1 MFCEHFSAVINAIP
15 LVMPQLIQK
24 STYFKERPE
33 IIIHEAEHDGR
44 LSSHTHEFYEIVY
57 IVDGFTLH
65 SSAGRVNMLVTGDL
79 FFVRP
84 GEEHSYINAYRTKL
98 YNLLFTADELGSELG
113 ELSRLPGLD
122 VMFNGGDAE
131 NTGAR
136 LIHVSMNER
145 HGVESALE
153 KIKSERAARRTGWQ
167 SLTRAYMISFLIR
180 YSRMYE
186 AQWDRRLQTSNDY
199 YGYIYKI
206 LSYVN
211 DNYARPVTTS
221 ELAEITGLS
230 PDYMARK
237 FKQALNMSPAEYVR
251 RFRIARAM
259 ELLCTTD
266 TPVAEIAR
274 LTGFSDVSL
283 FSRVFKQAVGLPPA
297 AYRKNYLGGE

>member
-1 MFCEHFSAVINAIP
+1 MPDIIP
-15 LVMPQLIQK
+15 K
-24 STYFKERPE
+24 STVFGDAPD
-33 IIIHEAEHDGR
+33 IVLHEAEHDGR
-44 LSSHTHEFYEIVY
+44 LGSHTHEFYEVVY
-57 IVDGFTLH
+57 VVDGFTLH
-65 SSAGRVNMLVTGDL
+65 SSAGRMNMLVTGDL

-98 YNLLFTADELGSELG
+98 YNLIFTSDELGSELT
-113 ELSRLPGLD
+113 ELSKLPGLN
-122 VMFNGGDAE
+122 VMFCGGDME
-131 NTGAR
+131 NIGAR
-136 LIHVSMNER
+136 LLHVGMNER
-145 HGVESALE
+145 HSVESLLE
-153 KIKSERAARRTGWQ
+153 KIRNERATRRTGWQ
-167 SLTRAYMISFLIR
+167 SMIRSYLVSFLIR

-186 AQWDRRLQTSNDY
+186 VQWDKRSQSSNDY

-211 DNYARPVTTS
+211 DNYARPITTS

-259 ELLCTTD
+259 ELLYTTD
-266 TPVAEIAR
+266 TPVAEVAEQ
-274 LTGFSDVSL
+274 TGFSDISL

-297 AYRKNYLGGE
+297 AYRKNITGTND

>member
-1 MFCEHFSAVINAIP
+1 
-15 LVMPQLIQK
+15 MPELFQK
-24 STYFKERPE
+24 STFFSEPPE
-33 IIIHEAEHDGR
+33 IRIHEAEHDGR
-44 LSSHTHEFYEIVY
+44 LGSHTHEFYELVY
-57 IVDGFTLH
+57 VVDGFTLH

-98 YNLLFTADELGSELG
+98 YNLIFTSDELGSELA
-113 ELSRLPGLD
+113 ELSKLPGLD
-122 VMFNGGDAE
+122 AMFCGGDDE
-131 NTGAR
+131 SVGTR
-136 LIHVSMNER
+136 LLHVGMSDR
-145 HGVESALE
+145 HSVESALE
-153 KIKSERAARRTGWQ
+153 KIKSERLSKRTGWQ
-167 SLTRAYMISFLIR
+167 SLTRAYLISFLIR

-186 AQWDRRLQTSNDY
+186 TQWDRRSQSSNDY

-211 DNYARPVTTS
+211 DNYARPITTS
-221 ELAEITGLS
+221 ELADITGLS
-230 PDYMARK
+230 PDDMART

-266 TPVAEIAR
+266 TPVAEVAQQ
-274 LTGFSDVSL
+274 TGFSDISL

-297 AYRKNYLGGE
+297 AYRKNITGSSD

>member
-1 MFCEHFSAVINAIP
+1 MPDIIPKRTVFSDAPDIV
-15 LVMPQLIQK
+15 L
-24 STYFKERPE
+24 
-33 IIIHEAEHDGR
+33 HEAEHDGR
-44 LSSHTHEFYEIVY
+44 LGSHTHEFYEVVY
-57 IVDGFTLH
+57 VVDGFTLH

-98 YNLLFTADELGSELG
+98 YNLLFTADELRAELP
-113 ELSRLPGLD
+113 ELSKLPGLN
-122 VMFNGGDAE
+122 VMFCGGDIE
-131 NTGAR
+131 NIDAR
-136 LIHVSMNER
+136 LLHVEMNER
-145 HGVESALE
+145 HGTESLLE
-153 KIKSERAARRTGWQ
+153 RIRNERATRRTGWQ
-167 SLTRAYMISFLIR
+167 SMIRSYLTSFLIR

-186 AQWDRRLQTSNDY
+186 TQWDKRTQSSNDY

-211 DNYARPVTTS
+211 DNYAHPVTTS

-259 ELLCTTD
+259 ELLYTTD
-266 TPVAEIAR
+266 MPVAEVAEQ
-274 LTGFSDVSL
+274 TGFSDISL

-297 AYRKNYLGGE
+297 AYRKNITGNND

>member
-1 MFCEHFSAVINAIP
+1 MPDIIP
-15 LVMPQLIQK
+15 K
-24 STYFKERPE
+24 STVFSDTPN
-33 IIIHEAEHDGR
+33 IVLQEAEHDGR
-44 LSSHTHEFYEIVY
+44 LGSHTHEFYEIVY
-57 IVDGFTLH
+57 VVDGFTLH
-65 SSAGRVNMLVTGDL
+65 SSVGRVNMLVTGDL

-98 YNLLFTADELGSELG
+98 YNFLFTSDELGSELS
-113 ELSRLPGLD
+113 ELSKLPGLN
-122 VMFNGGDAE
+122 VMFCGGDME
-131 NTGAR
+131 NIGAR
-136 LIHVSMNER
+136 LLHVGMNER
-145 HGVESALE
+145 HSVESLLE
-153 KIKSERAARRTGWQ
+153 RIKNERATRRTGWQ
-167 SLTRAYMISFLIR
+167 SMIRSYLVSFLIR

-186 AQWDRRLQTSNDY
+186 TQWDKRTHSSNDY

-211 DNYARPVTTS
+211 DNYAHSITTS

-259 ELLCTTD
+259 ELLYTTD
-266 TPVAEIAR
+266 TPVAQIAEQ
-274 LTGFSDVSL
+274 TGFSDISL

-297 AYRKNYLGGE
+297 AYRKNITGSND

>member
-1 MFCEHFSAVINAIP
+1 
-15 LVMPQLIQK
+15 MPELFQK
-24 STYFKERPE
+24 SVFFDEPPE
-33 IIIHEAEHDGR
+33 IRIHEAEHDGR
-44 LSSHTHEFYEIVY
+44 LGSHTHEFYELVY
-57 IVDGFTLH
+57 VVDGFTLH

-79 FFVRP
+79 FFVCP

-98 YNLLFTADELGSELG
+98 YNLIFTADELGSELA
-113 ELSRLPGLD
+113 ELSKLPGLD
-122 VMFNGGDAE
+122 TMFCGGNPE
-131 NTGAR
+131 SGGTR
-136 LIHVSMNER
+136 LLHVGMNER
-145 HGVESALE
+145 HSVESALE
-153 KIKSERAARRTGWQ
+153 KIKAERQSRRTGWQ
-167 SLTRAYMISFLIR
+167 SLIRAHLIAFLIR

-186 AQWDRRLQTSNDY
+186 TQWERRSQSSNDY

-211 DNYARPVTTS
+211 DNYARPITTS
-221 ELAEITGLS
+221 ELADITGLS

-266 TPVAEIAR
+266 TPVAEVAQQ
-274 LTGFSDVSL
+274 TGFSDISL

-297 AYRKNYLGGE
+297 AYRKNITGRND

>member
-1 MFCEHFSAVINAIP
+1 MPDIIP
-15 LVMPQLIQK
+15 K
-24 STYFKERPE
+24 STVFSDAPD
-33 IIIHEAEHDGR
+33 IVLHEAEHDGR
-44 LSSHTHEFYEIVY
+44 LGSHTHEFYEIVY
-57 IVDGFTLH
+57 VVDGFTLH

-98 YNLLFTADELGSELG
+98 YNLIFTSDELGSELS
-113 ELSRLPGLD
+113 ELSKLPGLN
-122 VMFNGGDAE
+122 VMFCGGDME
-131 NTGAR
+131 NIGAR
-136 LIHVSMNER
+136 LLHVGMNER
-145 HGVESALE
+145 HSVESLLE
-153 KIKSERAARRTGWQ
+153 KIKNERALRRMGWQ
-167 SLTRAYMISFLIR
+167 SMIRSYLVSFLIR

-186 AQWDRRLQTSNDY
+186 TQWDRRSQSSNDY

-211 DNYARPVTTS
+211 DNYARPITTS

-259 ELLCTTD
+259 ELLYTTD
-266 TPVAEIAR
+266 TPVAEVAAQ
-274 LTGFSDVSL
+274 TGFSDISL

-297 AYRKNYLGGE
+297 AYRKNITGTSD

>member
-1 MFCEHFSAVINAIP
+1 MSE
-15 LVMPQLIQK
+15 LLQK
-24 STYFKERPE
+24 STFFTEGPPE
-33 IIIHEAEHDGR
+33 ILLREAEHDGR
-44 LSSHTHEFYEIVY
+44 SGAHTHEFYEVVY
-57 IVDGFTLH
+57 VADGFTLH
-65 SSAGRVNMLVTGDL
+65 SSGGRVNMLVTGDL

-98 YNLLFTADELGSELG
+98 YNLLFTSDALGSELS
-113 ELSRLPGLD
+113 ELARLPGLD
-122 VMFNGGDAE
+122 IMFCGGDAE
-131 NTGAR
+131 NNGTR

-145 HGVESALE
+145 HSVESLLE
-153 KIKSERAARRTGWQ
+153 KIQGERLARRVGWQ
-167 SLTRAYMISFLIR
+167 TLLHAHLVSFLIR
-180 YSRMYE
+180 YARMYE
-186 AQWDRRLQTSNDY
+186 AQWDHLTQSSNDY

-211 DNYARPVTTS
+211 DNYARPITTS

-259 ELLCTTD
+259 ELLCTSD
-266 TPVAEIAR
+266 LPIVEVAR
-274 LTGFSDVSL
+274 QTGFSDISL

-297 AYRKNYLGGE
+297 AYRKTIRGTRD

>member
-1 MFCEHFSAVINAIP
+1 
-15 LVMPQLIQK
+15 MPELIQK
-24 STYFKERPE
+24 SSYFTERPE
-33 IIIHEAEHDGR
+33 IVIHEAEHDGR

-98 YNLLFTADELGSELG
+98 YNLLFTADELGSELP

-131 NTGAR
+131 NISAR
-136 LIHVSMNER
+136 LLHVDMNER
-145 HGVESALE
+145 HAVESVLDS
-153 KIKSERAARRTGWQ
+153 IRSERTAHRTGWQ
-167 SLTRAYMISFLIR
+167 SLTRALFISFLIR

-186 AQWDRRLQTSNDY
+186 ARWDRRQQSSNDY

-211 DNYARPVTTS
+211 ENYKEPITTT

-230 PDYMARK
+230 PDYMARR
-237 FKQALNMSPAEYVR
+237 FKQSLNMSPAEYVR

-266 TPVAEIAR
+266 TPVAEVAGM
-274 LTGFSDVSL
+274 TGFSDVSL
-283 FSRVFKQAVGLPPA
+283 FSRVFKQAVGLPPS
-297 AYRKNYLGGE
+297 AYRKNISVEDTLGKTGERKAT

>member
-1 MFCEHFSAVINAIP
+1 MPDIIP
-15 LVMPQLIQK
+15 K
-24 STYFKERPE
+24 STVFGDAPD
-33 IIIHEAEHDGR
+33 IVLHEAEHDGR
-44 LSSHTHEFYEIVY
+44 LGSHTHEFYEVVY
-57 IVDGFTLH
+57 VVDGFTLH
-65 SSAGRVNMLVTGDL
+65 SSAGRMNMLVTGDL

-98 YNLLFTADELGSELG
+98 YNLIFTSDELGSELT
-113 ELSRLPGLD
+113 ELSKLPGLS
-122 VMFNGGDAE
+122 VMFCGGDME
-131 NTGAR
+131 NIGAR
-136 LIHVSMNER
+136 LLHVGMNER
-145 HGVESALE
+145 HSVESLLE
-153 KIKSERAARRTGWQ
+153 KIRNERATRRTGWQ
-167 SLTRAYMISFLIR
+167 SMIRSYLVSFLIR

-186 AQWDRRLQTSNDY
+186 VQWDKRSQSSNDY

-211 DNYARPVTTS
+211 DNYARPITTS

-259 ELLCTTD
+259 ELLYTTD
-266 TPVAEIAR
+266 IPVAEVAEQ
-274 LTGFSDVSL
+274 TGFSDISL

-297 AYRKNYLGGE
+297 AYRKNITGTND